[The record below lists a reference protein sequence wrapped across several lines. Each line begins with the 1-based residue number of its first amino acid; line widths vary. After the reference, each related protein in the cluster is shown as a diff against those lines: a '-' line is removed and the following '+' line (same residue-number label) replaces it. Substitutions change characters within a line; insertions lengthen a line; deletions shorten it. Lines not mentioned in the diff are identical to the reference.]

1 MMSNKINS
9 IQKGY
14 IAAILAAIF
23 FGSSGLFVKLAYGT
37 GIGAIDLLIVQNLI
51 AVTIL
56 WSVCFIRYRKEIII
70 SKNLLIKFFFLGAFL
85 NSFTTLF
92 YYKSFEYLDMSVA
105 TMLLFTYPIIITL
118 YSLLFGKEKPSS
130 LILASLIIVFL
141 GCILV
146 LNLFSMNITVSIQ
159 GILYG
164 IGAAIV
170 YAWFNLYVETFIH
183 TTQPFV
189 LATYSSTFS
198 LLFFSVYRFSQN
210 PDPGNITLYQL
221 MIAGLLVLFC
231 QIPPVTLLYHAIHR
245 IGAIKTSIISNIE
258 IPGAAILGYT
268 FYHEMLSGSQF
279 IGILL
284 VLGGILLMKNGELL
298 KQYLPQILSSLKRER
313 R

>member
-1 MMSNKINS
+1 MSNKVTS
-9 IQKGY
+9 VQKGY
-14 IAAILAAIF
+14 IAAILAAVF

-37 GIGAIDLLIVQNLI
+37 GIGAIDLLILQNLI
-51 AVTIL
+51 AVPIL
-56 WSVCFIRYRKEIII
+56 WSVCFIRYRKEIIL
-70 SKNLLIKFFFLGAFL
+70 SKDLVIKLFFLGAFL

-105 TMLLFTYPIIITL
+105 TMLLFAYPIIITL
-118 YSLLFGKEKPSS
+118 YSLLFGKEKPSA
-130 LILASLIIVFL
+130 LILVSLIIVFL
-141 GCILV
+141 GCTLV
-146 LNLFSMNITVSIQ
+146 LNLFAMNISISIQ

-164 IGAAIV
+164 IGAAMV

-189 LATYSSTFS
+189 LVTYSSTFS
-198 LLFFSVYRFSQN
+198 LLFFLVYRFSQS
-210 PDPGNITLYQL
+210 PSYGRITLYQL
-221 MIAGLLVLFC
+221 VIAGLLALFC

-258 IPGAAILGYT
+258 IPGAAILGYL
-268 FYHEMLSGSQF
+268 FYGEVLSGSQF

-284 VLGGILLMKNGELL
+284 VLGGILLMKNGNLL
-298 KQYLPQILSSLKRER
+298 KQILYSLKHER